1 MHTLV
6 IREELYEKNRWI
18 AESLFKACEEANT
31 WAIQQMRFSIPI
43 VQTLAEEFL
52 LDIPSKESNLSSIE
66 FEDLIEVK
74 EISFSYPN
82 TKVLVLNN
90 INFDTMVAEYLLHP
104 EKNSYKLDYLSL
116 DYLNYKMVPIE
127 DLIGSGL
134 HQKTMAEVPLE
145 DISYYAVEDADVTY
159 QLSAILKERLKKNNL
174 SKPYNEIELPL
185 ISVLIEIEKNVLR
198 NKSDLVI
205 GIGGGRSVDIA
216 KMIGFNIDKSFVSIP
231 TSASHDGIASP
242 FVSVKG
248 DRPHSLVATAPLG
261 VFVDVDII
269 KKAPR
274 RLLASGCGDLIAKI
288 TAVRDWQLGRDKT
301 GEYYGRYSADLA
313 LMSAKIL
320 MESSAS
326 FSKKGLN
333 VREIVEALISA
344 GVASCIAGSSRPC
357 SGAEHLFSHA
367 VDKLEPGV
375 GLHGEKCGIGAIMI
389 AKLQGQD
396 WKKIVKTLKDVGVP
410 TTAKEIGLKPE
421 ILTKALTIAQSL
433 RPERYTILKEVSMT
447 EKKAVALAKSTR
459 VL

>member
-1 MHTLV
+1 MRSHTM
-6 IREELYEKNRWI
+6 ELPRKIVVGEKNI
-18 AESLFKACEEANT
+18 SDIGNFLKSLDDPNSVSLISGNNVKK
-31 WAIQQMRFSIPI
+31 I
-43 VQTLAEEFL
+43 VQRKIEKSLSGSKIKYIWHLAKTI
-52 LDIPSKESNLSSIE
+52 DRK
-66 FEDLIEVK
+66 
-74 EISFSYPN
+74 
-82 TKVLVLNN
+82 
-90 INFDTMVAEYLLHP
+90 
-104 EKNSYKLDYLSL
+104 SL
-116 DYLNYKMVPIE
+116 
-127 DLIGSGL
+127 
-134 HQKTMAEVPLE
+134 
-145 DISYYAVEDADVTY
+145 
-159 QLSAILKERLKKNNL
+159 
-174 SKPYNEIELPL
+174 NEIENKVRQ
-185 ISVLIEIEKNVLR
+185 S
-198 NKSDLVI
+198 KSDLVV

-216 KMIGFNIDKSFVSIP
+216 KMIGFNIDKPFVSIP

-248 DRPHSLVATAPLG
+248 ARPHSLVATAPLG

-320 MESSAS
+320 MESSTD

-333 VREIVEALISA
+333 AREIVEALISA

-367 VDKLEPGV
+367 VDKLEPDV
-375 GLHGEKCGIGAIMI
+375 GLHGEKCGIGTIMI

-410 TTAKEIGLKPE
+410 TTAKEIGLKSG
-421 ILTKALTIAQSL
+421 ILAKALTIAQSL
-433 RPERYTILKEVSMT
+433 RPERYTILKEVNMT
-447 EKKAVALAKSTR
+447 EKKAITLAKSTK